1 VTLCED
7 GIRKTLDFSIKI
19 EYDWKEP
26 VAAIIPAVWLKVQFR
41 MVDLPGFVLVISAV
55 FIISL
60 NQMKEE
66 TGHG

>member
-1 VTLCED
+1 
-7 GIRKTLDFSIKI
+7 
-19 EYDWKEP
+19 
-26 VAAIIPAVWLKVQFR
+26 
-41 MVDLPGFVLVISAV
+41 MMDLLGFVLVISAV